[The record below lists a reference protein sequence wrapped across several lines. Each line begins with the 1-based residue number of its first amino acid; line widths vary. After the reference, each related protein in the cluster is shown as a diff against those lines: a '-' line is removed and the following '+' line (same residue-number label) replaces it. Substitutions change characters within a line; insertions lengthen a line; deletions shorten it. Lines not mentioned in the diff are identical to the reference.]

1 MRVMITALPPNE
13 RHINDDM
20 SVEILLLA
28 TIGICAP
35 FLAGIV
41 GSPDMLAIPGAILA
55 AVVALLKAN
64 SEKRSWSD
72 KGIVVVGTS
81 VVGST
86 APSAAVYYF
95 WQDAVNK
102 VIPHIFMLAGFL
114 SGLIGWSFCWG
125 AILVLDR
132 RREKII
138 EKELNKRLGLSDPD
152 EPQP

>member
-1 MRVMITALPPNE
+1 MITTLPPNQNN
-13 RHINDDM
+13 RYLDDM

-28 TIGICAP
+28 AIGISAP
-35 FLAGIV
+35 LIAAIV

-64 SEKRSWSD
+64 SEKRTWSD

-95 WQDAVNK
+95 WQDAANK
-102 VIPHIFMLAGFL
+102 MIPHVFMLAGFL

-125 AILVLDR
+125 MIIVLDR

-138 EKELNKRLGLSDPD
+138 ERELNKRLGISD